1 MTDIA
6 TASPP
11 QPGASS
17 GGSAGG
23 LPDPAERGRLDV
35 ADRVVERVAS
45 IAACEVS
52 GVRSVGSGLEGVV
65 GRQYP
70 KVGAQV
76 AGGHARVQ
84 LDIAVDWPVPLASTA
99 AQVRDHVRD
108 RLTTLVG
115 LAVDAV
121 DVTIATI
128 APAAAS
134 EHRRVQ

>member
-1 MTDIA
+1 MTDVA
-6 TASPP
+6 TASAAQPP
-11 QPGASS
+11 ASS
-17 GGSAGG
+17 GGPPGG

-35 ADRVVERVAS
+35 ADRVVERVAG

-52 GVRSVGSGLEGVV
+52 GVRPLGSGLDGVV

-70 KVGAQV
+70 KVKAEV

-108 RLTTLVG
+108 RLTSLVG

>member
-1 MTDIA
+1 VTDVA
-6 TASPP
+6 TVSPP

-35 ADRVVERVAS
+35 ADRVVERVAG

-70 KVGAQV
+70 KVRAQV

-121 DVTIATI
+121 DVTVATI

>member
-1 MTDIA
+1 MTETV

-11 QPGASS
+11 QPAASS
-17 GGSAGG
+17 GRSVGG
-23 LPDPAERGRLDV
+23 LPDPADRGRLDV
-35 ADRVVERVAS
+35 ADRVVERVAG

-52 GVRSVGSGLEGVV
+52 GVRSVGSGLGGVV

-70 KVGAQV
+70 KVKAQV
-76 AGGHARVQ
+76 AGGHARIQ

-121 DVTIATI
+121 DVTVATV
-128 APAAAS
+128 APATS